1 MQKKNEYKNHE
12 YKNHV
17 LTWIS
22 GVFILW
28 LLIHYWDRAL
38 QVLQMAVKAA
48 SPLLAGLVIAYIV
61 NIIMAFWEEKV
72 FAGQE
77 KPWLQKYSRICSL
90 LLSFICIIGGI
101 TVLVRIIFPELWKC
115 LDMLVNQIP
124 AVLDKLQ
131 PYVKQWISFDSLNY
145 ADMKELL
152 QKSADWILSG
162 AGWTL
167 NSIVNGVGTVVSSV
181 ATFLIALIFSIY
193 LLLGKE
199 KLMAQINQLM
209 DVYLPE
215 KLVSRLRYV
224 GGIADHSFHR
234 YIVGQCTEAVV
245 LGTLCMLGMLLL
257 RFPYA
262 VMIGC
267 VVGVTALIPF
277 VGAYIGAAV
286 GAFMILTVSPIK
298 AAGFLIYLVILQQM
312 ENNLIYPRVV
322 GSSIGLPGIWVLA
335 AITVGGRLGG
345 VFGMLLSVPLM
356 AAFYQLV
363 RLDLA
368 KRNGAGGQD
377 EKTNG
382 KEEIL
387 QETGEEK

>member
-1 MQKKNEYKNHE
+1 MQKKNEYRNQ
-12 YKNHV
+12 V
-17 LTWIS
+17 LTWIT
-22 GVFILW
+22 GLFVLW
-28 LLIHYWDRAL
+28 LTIHYWDRAL
-38 QVLQMAVKAA
+38 QILQMAVKAA
-48 SPLLAGLVIAYIV
+48 SPLFLGLVIAYIV
-61 NIIMAFWEEKV
+61 NIIMVFWEERV

-77 KPWLQKYSRICSL
+77 KPWSQKYTRLFSL
-90 LLSFICIIGGI
+90 LLSFVCIIGGI
-101 TVLVRIIFPELWKC
+101 TVLIRIIFPELWKC

-124 AVLDKLQ
+124 DVLDRFQ
-131 PYVKQWISFDSLNY
+131 PYLEGWF
-145 ADMKELL
+145 
-152 QKSADWILSG
+152 SADILKYPDIENIIQSGANWILSG

-167 NSIVNGVGTVVSSV
+167 NSIVNGVGTVVSRV

-193 LLLGKE
+193 LLFGKE
-199 KLMAQINQLM
+199 KLIAQMNQLM
-209 DVYLPE
+209 DVYLPG
-215 KLVSRLRYV
+215 KLVSRLHYI
-224 GGIADHSFHR
+224 GKIADHSFHR

-286 GAFMILTVSPIK
+286 GALMILTESPIQ

-322 GSSIGLPGIWVLA
+322 GSSIGLPGIWVLT
-335 AITVGGRLGG
+335 AITVGGSLGG
-345 VFGMLLSVPLM
+345 VIGMMLSVPLM
-356 AAFYQLV
+356 AVFYQLV

-368 KRNGAGGQD
+368 KRKGGESQD
-377 EKTNG
+377 EKTDNTDG
-382 KEEIL
+382 ND
-387 QETGEEK
+387 ETDK

>member
-1 MQKKNEYKNHE
+1 MQKKSEYRNQ
-12 YKNHV
+12 V
-17 LTWIS
+17 LTWIA
-22 GVFILW
+22 GLFVLW
-28 LLIHYWDRAL
+28 LTIHYWDRAL
-38 QVLQMAVKAA
+38 RVLQTALKAA
-48 SPLLAGLVIAYIV
+48 SPLLIGLVIAYIV
-61 NIIMAFWEEKV
+61 NIIMSFWENRV
-72 FAGQE
+72 FAYLE
-77 KPWLQKYSRICSL
+77 NPWIQKCSRILSL
-90 LLSFICIIGGI
+90 VLSFLCIIGGI
-101 TVLVRIIFPELWKC
+101 SVLTGTIFPELWKC
-115 LDMLVNQIP
+115 LDLLMTQIP
-124 AVLDKLQ
+124 DVIKRFQ
-131 PYVKQWISFDSLNY
+131 PYLEDWISLDILKYRDIDIEKVIQSGAN
-145 ADMKELL
+145 
-152 QKSADWILSG
+152 WILSG

-167 NSIVNGVGTVVSSV
+167 NSIVSGVGTVVSSV

-193 LLLGKE
+193 LLFGKE
-199 KLMAQINQLM
+199 KLIKQMNALM

-224 GGIADHSFHR
+224 EKIADNSFHR

-286 GAFMILTVSPIK
+286 GALMILTESPIQ

-335 AITVGGRLGG
+335 AITVGGSLGG
-345 VFGMLLSVPLM
+345 VIGMMLSVPLM

-368 KRNGAGGQD
+368 KRKGAGSQGD
-377 EKTNG
+377 KTDNTDG
-382 KEEIL
+382 TD
-387 QETGEEK
+387 ETGGTEERG